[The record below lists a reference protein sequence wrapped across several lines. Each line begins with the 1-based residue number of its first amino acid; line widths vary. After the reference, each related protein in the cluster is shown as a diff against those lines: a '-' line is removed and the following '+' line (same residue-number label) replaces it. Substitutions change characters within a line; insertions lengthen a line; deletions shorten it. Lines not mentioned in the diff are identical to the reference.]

1 MSDDVPASDAPAA
14 EAPANPE
21 PGLVIEV
28 DTSETPGAK
37 IAALEAAVAKA
48 EAERKDAWDKYVRSV
63 ADLENQRR
71 RAKRDLDDAK
81 ADARTRVLKEM
92 LPVIDNLERA
102 LAHASDDTSPVVEGV
117 RLVLRQFTTA
127 LERCEVT
134 AVNAEGQ
141 AFDPNLHEAIGQQE
155 SDAAPGTIITVLQ
168 KGYRLADRLL
178 RPAMVVVARARP
190 AASAAASTDQT
201 GEPG

>member
-1 MSDDVPASDAPAA
+1 MSDDVPVSNDPT
-14 EAPANPE
+14 EAPTDE

-28 DTSETPGAK
+28 DPSESPAARADALQ
-37 IAALEAAVAKA
+37 AALAKA
-48 EAERKDAWDKYVRSV
+48 EQERKDAWDKYVRAV

-71 RAKRDLDDAK
+71 RSKRDMDDAK

-102 LAHASDDTSPVVEGV
+102 LAHTTDDTSPVVEGV

-134 AVNAEGQ
+134 AVNAEGL

-155 SDAAPGTIITVLQ
+155 SDAAPGTILTVLQ

-178 RPAMVVVARARP
+178 LQQSQFVA
-190 AASAAASTDQT
+190 D
-201 GEPG
+201 E